1 MNSQKTYYSTKKYR
15 TCLNDDSPPT
25 ALKFMSNS
33 ERGKYYRRRRKQ
45 YGAHLEE
52 RVNTLRNEIAALEVS
67 RQVQLELTLSQRQ
80 TPLGAAASIV
90 KEYCLLFNHGAPV
103 QMAVDEH
110 DVSAS
115 LVAHASTA
123 QRGFLQAVMNT
134 DVQFGDFCGIE
145 PLLGQWERY
154 SLYHAAIEWTMKSL
168 EVIELAEPEELVLN
182 KYCEESRLMISI
194 NADLRVKFSRRTI
207 EEVFPH
213 LAGDEVL
220 TQMLIG
226 LEVTYPCMNHF
237 CFDPNGKIEWYTPEV
252 DFVGALTR
260 ALKHPELVARV
271 MGSALIRKDHLI
283 GDECDGRELGSV
295 KEVKFERCKRFS
307 AVSRE
312 VWSDVDG
319 TSATWARKL
328 ESTSGS
334 PFGRCDRLNLAYILA
349 E

>member
-1 MNSQKTYYSTKKYR
+1 MSQATS
-15 TCLNDDSPPT
+15 PT

-80 TPLGAAASIV
+80 TPL
-90 KEYCLLFNHGAPV
+90 
-103 QMAVDEH
+103 
-110 DVSAS
+110 
-115 LVAHASTA
+115 VAHASTA

-168 EVIELAEPEELVLN
+168 EVIELAELEELVLN